1 VRVPGALRTKMVASV
16 IYLERVYGRARRSHD
31 IRSQSGYAVSG
42 PKFEAGTSRRR
53 SRSLQYFWPCTYRII
68 YYNNVNIVHN
78 IISQFDFKYN
88 KIVIKFVHTCFGQWK
103 YKDPQTLRCYIY
115 IYIYIYKTYICYT
128 CITYIYIYIYGDRDS
143 SVVIATRYG
152 LDDPGFESWWGR
164 DFPHPLDRSWGPPSS
179 YKMRT
184 GFATHPHLA
193 PRLKEG

>member
-1 VRVPGALRTKMVASV
+1 MLKVRVPGALRTKMVASV

-103 YKDPQTLRCYIY
+103 YKDTQTLRCYIY
-115 IYIYIYKTYICYT
+115 I
-128 CITYIYIYIYGDRDS
+128 TYIY
-143 SVVIATRYG
+143 VI
-152 LDDPGFESWWGR
+152 
-164 DFPHPLDRSWGPPSS
+164 HV
-179 YKMRT
+179 
-184 GFATHPHLA
+184 
-193 PRLKEG
+193 